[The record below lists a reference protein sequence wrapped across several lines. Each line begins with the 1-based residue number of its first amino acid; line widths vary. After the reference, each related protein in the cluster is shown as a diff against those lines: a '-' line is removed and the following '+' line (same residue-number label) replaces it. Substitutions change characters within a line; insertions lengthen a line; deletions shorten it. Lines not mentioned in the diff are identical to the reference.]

1 MTREDLRYARLI
13 EAKRRWIE
21 NETPRREVEHLAD
34 LYESNWTPPEP
45 AARRPDHFVDAD
57 DMVGRPALPDREAVE
72 LAARIIDPASFEKV
86 RQGGQLDDAEWRCNR
101 ARDKATHI
109 LAMLIPP
116 GCVVVPLEPTEAMQ
130 NAGRIAAFRVLF
142 PRGGPF
148 EEADCQAGAFAAYRA
163 MLAAAPKVT
172 T

>member
-1 MTREDLRYARLI
+1 MDNAALDELERVARSRPLDYEIIFALI
-13 EAKRRWIE
+13 
-21 NETPRREVEHLAD
+21 T
-34 LYESNWTPPEP
+34 